1 MSGIFQKLIEVGIV
15 VGTISNAHLYDSD
28 FINIEGV
35 TFEGKKFSLTLNIM
49 EEEKEN
55 D

>member
-1 MSGIFQKLIEVGIV
+1 MSGIFQGLIEIGVKLGNIE
-15 VGTISNAHLYDSD
+15 NAHLYDSD

-35 TFEGKKFSLTLNIM
+35 TFEGKKFSLSLNIM